1 MQIETLRDVLHWT
14 REFHQYLADYLQH
27 SVEKNESERA
37 RMLLQYLGEHE
48 QKLVNVLEG
57 FEKTASESALN
68 TWCYEYLDKYPIH
81 RQVSYEGSFSQ
92 LEPAD
97 IISEIV
103 SQHQKVIEFYRYLYS
118 RAETTSSQELLA
130 NLTELEK
137 HEAMRMVHSAN
148 RLQDL

>member
-27 SVEKNESERA
+27 SVKKNESERA
-37 RMLLQYLGEHE
+37 KMLLQYLGEHE

-57 FEKTASESALN
+57 FEKTANENALN

-103 SQHQKVIEFYRYLYS
+103 SQHQKVIEFYRYLQS
-118 RAETTSSQELLA
+118 RAESTSSRELLA
-130 NLTELEK
+130 SLTELEK